1 MNVTMKKIIRH
12 YIMENLLFTE
22 DESIL
27 QDSSSFLDGGI
38 IDSTGVMEI
47 ILFIEETFGIKVSD
61 DEMLPANLDSVDNL
75 AAFVQRKQA
84 QAVAA

>member
-1 MNVTMKKIIRH
+1 MKKTIRH

-47 ILFIEETFGIKVSD
+47 ILFIEETFGIKVND